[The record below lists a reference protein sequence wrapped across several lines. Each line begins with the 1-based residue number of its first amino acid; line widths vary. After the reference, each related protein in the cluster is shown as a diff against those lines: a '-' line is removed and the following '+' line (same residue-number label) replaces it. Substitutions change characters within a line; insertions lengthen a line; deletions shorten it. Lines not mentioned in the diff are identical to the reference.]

1 MLSDSAVRQQDL
13 DGPNRDPYARGSASP
28 DRSQTDERWKGGA
41 GSDVPGSKAII
52 DQAAGRVAASSDS
65 PSVFIGS
72 VVACGCKNLRSSW
85 MERLKRP
92 TASAVA
98 ETHCPLT
105 AETSLNTP
113 AFVLQCDFF
122 CYVPACLYSS
132 PFASLN
138 LSLFVLF
145 NCNRSDYVQREQ
157 TIDSRPQN
165 KTVVGGE
172 PGSPPQFAGTR
183 LPGRLVLGNLGLP
196 TGLPQLSRAL
206 CAHQMLRRNASHR
219 TDALTPP

>member
-1 MLSDSAVRQQDL
+1 MRQQDL
-13 DGPNRDPYARGSASP
+13 DGPNRDPYARGPASP

-113 AFVLQCDFF
+113 PFVLQCDFF

-165 KTVVGGE
+165 KTVVGG
-172 PGSPPQFAGTR
+172 
-183 LPGRLVLGNLGLP
+183 
-196 TGLPQLSRAL
+196 SRAAPRSSPEPDCL
-206 CAHQMLRRNASHR
+206 DASFWGIWDCPR
-219 TDALTPP
+219 GCLS